1 MIFLKSKNEDKLSID
16 HVKNSF
22 AHFKFLTKIHIFEV
36 KGRFLQIFAFFEI
49 DLIKIYLIG
58 SNLPNFENH
67 KNW

>member
-36 KGRFLQIFAFFEI
+36 KGRFLQIFAFLK
-49 DLIKIYLIG
+49 LIL
-58 SNLPNFENH
+58 
-67 KNW
+67 